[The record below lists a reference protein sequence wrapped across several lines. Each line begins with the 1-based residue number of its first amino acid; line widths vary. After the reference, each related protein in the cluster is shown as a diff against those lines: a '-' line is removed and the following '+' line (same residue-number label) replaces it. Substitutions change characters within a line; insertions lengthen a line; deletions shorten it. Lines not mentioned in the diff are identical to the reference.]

1 MPRHQRP
8 AAVTFTFDPDHVA
21 KLETEGWRAYY
32 DKKWLRVLYLTERT
46 TATEFH
52 VPFPLSA
59 QGAYFVT
66 RAAIAFKPVDND
78 LPATRAGLGSYYAL
92 VRKWSG
98 LTFDVPA
105 VTDLELEYWI
115 VHRRLSG
122 AADHTELENVLT
134 RLHAATFGI
143 PLERARESGKRRS
156 DAAIT
161 VDGITGHRS
170 VDIEA
175 DWRRLEEQ
183 LRDCYRSLE
192 REIRS

>member
-1 MPRHQRP
+1 M
-8 AAVTFTFDPDHVA
+8 TFTFDPDHVA

-78 LPATRAGLGSYYAL
+78 IPATRAGLRAYYEL
-92 VRKWSG
+92 VRRWSG
-98 LTFDVPA
+98 LTFEVDR
-105 VTDLELEYWI
+105 VTDLELAYWI

-122 AADHTELENVLT
+122 AADHAELEDVLT
-134 RLHAATFGI
+134 ELHAATFDLT
-143 PLERARESGKRRS
+143 PARARESGKWRTQ
-156 DAAIT
+156 AAIT

-170 VDIEA
+170 TDIEG
-175 DWRRLEEQ
+175 DWRRLEAQ
-183 LRDCYRSLE
+183 LRRCYRWLRAGLAS
-192 REIRS
+192 